1 LVTTMSSLSTT
12 YMAIL
17 LLFVFVNIPTAAQFD
32 QEKQEECPLLEG
44 GPLLEVAERIC
55 EFCHEIS
62 NHEKPNM
69 RSECRSSCFS
79 SDHFRTCVN
88 IFSSTST
95 QPRRHI
101 RSRHRIRH
109 IWV

>member
-1 LVTTMSSLSTT
+1 MLTSPYEAVVESSDACL
-12 YMAIL
+12 
-17 LLFVFVNIPTAAQFD
+17 
-32 QEKQEECPLLEG
+32 KQPG